1 MAVPVL
7 IYKVRCH
14 TLTQSSKPR
23 RAVRS
28 HPDEVSR
35 SNRIPIFHQSEAAG
49 GPSRLAR
56 LGFRRRV
63 DRSSENDVSWSATRK
78 SLLLTSKNE
87 LLTRKSLLLT
97 SKSELLTRKSLFLTS
112 KSELLTRKSLFL
124 TSKSE
129 LLARKSLFLT
139 SKSELLT
146 RKSLFLTSKSELLTR
161 KSLFLTSKSE
171 LLARKSLLLTSKSE
185 MLARKSLFLIADY
198 EVAPYFQCVVS
209 DVWNRPNDV
218 RTCTSVQATG
228 DRKGE
233 EICDENILRPW
244 NSTGRS
250 RPRAAQQSIP
260 AAKPQA
266 KAKAKVVC
274 WVYRVERYGPI

>member
-78 SLLLTSKNE
+78 SLLLTSKSE

-97 SKSELLTRKSLFLTS
+97 SKSELLT
-112 KSELLTRKSLFL
+112 
-124 TSKSE
+124 
-129 LLARKSLFLT
+129 
-139 SKSELLT
+139 
-146 RKSLFLTSKSELLTR
+146 
-161 KSLFLTSKSE
+161 
-171 LLARKSLLLTSKSE
+171 
-185 MLARKSLFLIADY
+185 RKSLFLIADY

-244 NSTGRS
+244 NSTGRA

>member
-78 SLLLTSKNE
+78 SL
-87 LLTRKSLLLT
+87 
-97 SKSELLTRKSLFLTS
+97 
-112 KSELLTRKSLFL
+112 FL

-129 LLARKSLFLT
+129 LLARKSLFLM
-139 SKSELLT
+139 
-146 RKSLFLTSKSELLTR
+146 R
-161 KSLFLTSKSE
+161 KSE
-171 LLARKSLLLTSKSE
+171 LLARKSHFPDEQKRIAHE
-185 MLARKSLFLIADY
+185 EIAFADEQKRIADK
-198 EVAPYFQCVVS
+198 EIAFADEQK
-209 DVWNRPNDV
+209 RI
-218 RTCTSVQATG
+218 AH
-228 DRKGE
+228 E
-233 EICDENILRPW
+233 EIAFPDEQKRNAREEIAFPDCGLR
-244 NSTGRS
+244 SGS
-250 RPRAAQQSIP
+250 
-260 AAKPQA
+260 
-266 KAKAKVVC
+266 
-274 WVYRVERYGPI
+274 

>member
-49 GPSRLAR
+49 GPSRLAT

-78 SLLLTSKNE
+78 SLFLMSKSE
-87 LLTRKSLLLT
+87 MLTRKSLLLT
-97 SKSELLTRKSLFLTS
+97 SKSELLT
-112 KSELLTRKSLFL
+112 
-124 TSKSE
+124 
-129 LLARKSLFLT
+129 
-139 SKSELLT
+139 
-146 RKSLFLTSKSELLTR
+146 
-161 KSLFLTSKSE
+161 
-171 LLARKSLLLTSKSE
+171 
-185 MLARKSLFLIADY
+185 RKSLFLIADY

-266 KAKAKVVC
+266 KAKEGSLLGLSSRTLWTDLKIDDQ
-274 WVYRVERYGPI
+274 RHFEF

>member
-78 SLLLTSKNE
+78 SL
-87 LLTRKSLLLT
+87 
-97 SKSELLTRKSLFLTS
+97 F
-112 KSELLTRKSLFL
+112 
-124 TSKSE
+124 
-129 LLARKSLFLT
+129 
-139 SKSELLT
+139 
-146 RKSLFLTSKSELLTR
+146 
-161 KSLFLTSKSE
+161 
-171 LLARKSLLLTSKSE
+171 LTSKSE
-185 MLARKSLFLIADY
+185 MLARKSLFLIGNN
-198 EVAPYFQCVVS
+198 EM
-209 DVWNRPNDV
+209 
-218 RTCTSVQATG
+218 
-228 DRKGE
+228 
-233 EICDENILRPW
+233 
-244 NSTGRS
+244 
-250 RPRAAQQSIP
+250 
-260 AAKPQA
+260 AAKLSLFVSEKREMPTD
-266 KAKAKVVC
+266 
-274 WVYRVERYGPI
+274 I

>member
-49 GPSRLAR
+49 GPSRLAT

-78 SLLLTSKNE
+78 SLFLMSKSEMLTRKSLFLTSKSE
-87 LLTRKSLLLT
+87 MLTRKSLFLTSKSEMLARKSLLLT
-97 SKSELLTRKSLFLTS
+97 SKSELLT
-112 KSELLTRKSLFL
+112 
-124 TSKSE
+124 
-129 LLARKSLFLT
+129 
-139 SKSELLT
+139 
-146 RKSLFLTSKSELLTR
+146 
-161 KSLFLTSKSE
+161 
-171 LLARKSLLLTSKSE
+171 
-185 MLARKSLFLIADY
+185 RKSLFLIADY

-209 DVWNRPNDV
+209 DV
-218 RTCTSVQATG
+218 A
-228 DRKGE
+228 E
-233 EICDENILRPW
+233 EGSACL
-244 NSTGRS
+244 
-250 RPRAAQQSIP
+250 AAFSF
-260 AAKPQA
+260 
-266 KAKAKVVC
+266 
-274 WVYRVERYGPI
+274 YL